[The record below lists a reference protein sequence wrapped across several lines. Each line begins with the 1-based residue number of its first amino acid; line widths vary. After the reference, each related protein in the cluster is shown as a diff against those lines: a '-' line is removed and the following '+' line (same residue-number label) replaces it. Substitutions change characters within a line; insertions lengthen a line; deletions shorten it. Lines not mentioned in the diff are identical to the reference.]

1 MNPIIKEKIKE
12 SIDVKERILADEAL
26 LAKIEEAA
34 DAVRKAL
41 LSGNKILL
49 CGNGGSASDALHI
62 AGEFVGRFQKDRGA
76 YPAIA
81 LNADVAS
88 MTSIA
93 NDFGYDHVY
102 ERAVEGYGK
111 SGDVLIGISTS
122 GNSGNVCR
130 AIDKAKDMGITTI
143 AFAGM
148 SGGKMVDK
156 ADIAIVVPGDVTAR
170 IQEAHIMIGHII
182 CEIAEE

>member
-12 SIDVKERILADEAL
+12 SIAVKERILSDEIL

-34 DAVRKAL
+34 VRVREAL
-41 LSGNKILL
+41 ASGNKILL

-62 AGEFVGRFQKDRGA
+62 AGEFVGRFQKDRSA

-111 SGDVLIGISTS
+111 NGDVLIGISTS
-122 GNSGNVCR
+122 GNSGNVCL
-130 AIDKAKDMGITTI
+130 ALDKAKDMGITTI
-143 AFAGM
+143 AFSGM
-148 SGGKMVDK
+148 SGGKMVNK

-170 IQEAHIMIGHII
+170 IQEAHIMIGHIL